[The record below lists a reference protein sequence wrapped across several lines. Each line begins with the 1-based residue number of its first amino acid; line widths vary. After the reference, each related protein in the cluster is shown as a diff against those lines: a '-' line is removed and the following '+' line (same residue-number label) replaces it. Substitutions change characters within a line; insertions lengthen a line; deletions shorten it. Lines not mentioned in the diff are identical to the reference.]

1 MKPLDRRNFIR
12 TTAAAGLAALPAS
25 GLAAQI
31 AGGTGPRPGDTAA
44 PNPARTPSSVDDP
57 LGVRDSFPVTGEL
70 AYLNTASVGP
80 IPTPVRDA
88 LHAYADGK
96 MRRRGGGSG
105 PSPRDKAV
113 ASFGQLF
120 GAGEDEVA
128 LLYSTTDAENIVA
141 SALDWREGDNIVVD
155 ELHFVSTYVLYR
167 QLEEKKG
174 IELRVVPSQDGVVT
188 TEDFARR
195 TDGRTRLLSVAWV
208 SNRNGFRHDLP
219 ALAELAHGNG
229 AYLYADAVQ
238 ALGTFPVNLREEGVD
253 FACAN
258 GYKWLHADFGCAPF
272 FVRREHLEWM
282 APDRYGHRQ
291 VAETLP
297 GRRYRLKAGAAR
309 FEYASLA
316 NGPVAAMDAA
326 LAFLTDVGLDRIAGH
341 THALAAELRM
351 EAEALGMK
359 LFTPPR
365 NPSPI
370 VSFHHGLE
378 HERLAGALADE
389 GIAITFQEEG
399 SLLRAAVAMF
409 NNREDV
415 DRLLGVLARMV

>member
-12 TTAAAGLAALPAS
+12 TTAAAGLAALPAG
-25 GLAAQI
+25 GLAARI
-31 AGGTGPRPGDTAA
+31 AEGSEPASAA
-44 PNPARTPSSVDDP
+44 SPDAASARSSLDDP
-57 LGVRDSFPVTGEL
+57 LGVRPSFPVTEEL

-80 IPTPVRDA
+80 IPIPVRDA
-88 LHAYADGK
+88 LYAYADGK

-105 PSPRDKAV
+105 PSPRQRAV
-113 ASFGQLF
+113 SGFAGLF
-120 GAGEDEVA
+120 GADEDEIA

-167 QLEEKKG
+167 QLEQRMG
-174 IELRVVPSQDGVVT
+174 VELRVVPSRDGVVN
-188 TEDFARR
+188 TEDFEDR
-195 TDGRTRLLSVAWV
+195 TDGRTRLISVAWV

-219 ALAELAHGNG
+219 ALSELAHAHG

-253 FACAN
+253 FAGAN

-297 GRRYRLKAGAAR
+297 GHRYRLRTSAAK
-309 FEYASLA
+309 FEYGSLA
-316 NGPVAAMDAA
+316 NGPMAAMGAA
-326 LAFLTDVGLDRIAGH
+326 LDFLAGVGLDRIAGH
-341 THALAAELRM
+341 THALAGVVRDG
-351 EAEALGMK
+351 AEALGMQ

-370 VSFHHGLE
+370 VSFYHGLE
-378 HERLAGALADE
+378 PETLAKALGDE
-389 GIAITFQEEG
+389 GIDVTLQEEG
-399 SLLRAAVAMF
+399 RLLRAAVAMF